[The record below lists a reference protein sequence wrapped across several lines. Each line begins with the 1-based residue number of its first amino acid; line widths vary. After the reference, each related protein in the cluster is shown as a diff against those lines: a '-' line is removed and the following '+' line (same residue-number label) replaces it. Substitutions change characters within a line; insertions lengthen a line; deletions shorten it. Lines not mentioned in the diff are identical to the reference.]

1 MKLSKKLII
10 LLDILA
16 LLLLIGLDQFTKD
29 LAVRYL
35 KNQPAVPIWQGVLEL
50 NYLENKGAAFGMLKN
65 QKWFFIFIAIVILG
79 IICYIL
85 WKTPNQ
91 KKYITLHALLTLIAA
106 GAIGRQDPFRLRG
119 GLYIFQIDQL
129 PDFQCGGYLCYLLYH
144 CDRHSAFVCI

>member
-10 LLDILA
+10 FLDILA

-85 WKTPNQ
+85 WKSLNQ
-91 KKYITLHALLTLIAA
+91 K
-106 GAIGRQDPFRLRG
+106 
-119 GLYIFQIDQL
+119 
-129 PDFQCGGYLCYLLYH
+129 
-144 CDRHSAFVCI
+144 